1 MANKKFKCTVC
12 GYIHE
17 GAAAPE
23 ACPTCQAPASAF
35 VELKAEKKLPTGSNG
50 YTFAFVTAM
59 VIVVAFLLSFVSS
72 SLRDRQDANV
82 KLDTKKQILYSL
94 NIKDMAKTSID
105 DFFTKNVKDMILKGD
120 TIVDYTNN
128 FITNYEAD
136 SKEIKDENGKV
147 VKESNYHVFVCNVN
161 GQTKYVI
168 PVYGVGLWGAIWG
181 YVALNDDKNTVYG
194 TYFSHASET
203 PGLGAEVKSDAFQK
217 RFEGKQIG
225 DSLSAVKISV
235 VKNGKVKDATYEV
248 DGISG
253 GTITSTGVDAMLKS
267 CLGNYTKFLSK

>member
-23 ACPTCQAPASAF
+23 ACPQCQAPASAF

-50 YTFAFVTAM
+50 YTFAYAAAM

-72 SLRDRQDANV
+72 SLRAKQDANV

-94 NIKDMAKTSID
+94 NVTTADADAYFS
-105 DFFTKNVKDMILKGD
+105 KNVKDMILKND
-120 TIVDYTNN
+120 TALVEYPAEN
-128 FITNYEAD
+128 FATLYET
-136 SKEIKDENGKV
+136 EGKA
-147 VKESNYHVFVCNVN
+147 NRYHVFVCNLD

-168 PVYGVGLWGAIWG
+168 PVYGAGLWGAIWG
-181 YVALNDDKNTVYG
+181 YVALNDDKSTVFG

-203 PGLGAEVKSDAFQK
+203 PGLGAEIQSAAFQK

-225 DSLSAVKISV
+225 DSTGVKISV
-235 VKNGKVKDATYEV
+235 VKNGKVEDAKYEV

-267 CLGNYTKFLSK
+267 CLGNYSKFLSK